1 METTD
6 NHVLKELALDHKKRV
21 AIFHADDVGMCH
33 GANAAF
39 VELSKRGTVTC
50 GSVMVPCPSF
60 TEVANIAAAE
70 PALDIG
76 VHLTLT
82 SEWET
87 YRWAPIS
94 TTTKSS
100 GLIDKDGY
108 FWRKLPM
115 LAANCVPEA
124 AETEMRAQ
132 IERAL
137 ASGMDITH
145 IDTHMGAALLPQLV
159 EIYLR
164 LGSEYQLPVLIPR
177 NIGDY
182 LSVLDFGEIGSDR
195 YKDLIEGLVAQ
206 DYPLV
211 DHFRLTPGVPSI
223 ESDGAYRDLIRGL
236 PDGLT
241 FVAVHPTKSGE
252 IEKIVPDKAH
262 FRTDE
267 YRIFSDPRYAQLV
280 GEEGIVTI
288 GFRPLRDI
296 LRRDK

>member
-1 METTD
+1 MEKTAHHILKKLEL
-6 NHVLKELALDHKKRV
+6 NHKRRV
-21 AIFHADDVGMCH
+21 ALFHADDVAMCH

-39 VELSKRGTVTC
+39 VELSKRGIVTC
-50 GSVMVPCPSF
+50 GSVMVPCPGF
-60 TEVANIAAAE
+60 TEMAEMAVADHT
-70 PALDIG
+70 LDVG

-82 SEWET
+82 SEWQT
-87 YRWAPIS
+87 YRWAPI
-94 TTTKSS
+94 TTMKRSS
-100 GLIDKDGY
+100 GLIDAEGY

-124 AETEMRAQ
+124 AEIEMRAQ
-132 IERAL
+132 IDSAL
-137 ASGMDITH
+137 SSGIDITH

-164 LGSEYQLPVLIPR
+164 LGSEYRLPVLIPR

-182 LSVLDFGEIGSDR
+182 LSVLDFGEIRADTYR
-195 YKDLIEGLVAQ
+195 DLIEELVTQ

-211 DHFRLTPGVPSI
+211 DHFRMTPGVPSI
-223 ESDGAYRDLIRGL
+223 ESDRAYRNLIRGL
-236 PDGLT
+236 PSGLT
-241 FVAVHPTKSGE
+241 FVAVHPTQSGE
-252 IEKIVPDKAH
+252 IERIVPTKAH

-267 YRIFSDPRYAQLV
+267 YRIFSDHQFAQLI
-280 GEEGIVTI
+280 EEEEISTI